1 MFLRR
6 RLGTKRRSRNT
17 LMSQVKRCVRASSIP
32 LLAGRPLVSLVD
44 RAKAEA
50 RPEDDGDQALMRGFK
65 PHVRL
70 FVRGCLGLEAGVD
83 QGKIPGSAT

>member
-1 MFLRR
+1 MRTER
-6 RLGTKRRSRNT
+6 QMPNT
-17 LMSQVKRCVRASSIP
+17 LMSQVKHCRRTLWMPWLSARRMKDF
-32 LLAGRPLVSLVD
+32 LD

-70 FVRGCLGLEAGVD
+70 FVWGCLGLEAGVD
-83 QGKIPGSAT
+83 QGIIPGSAT

>member
-1 MFLRR
+1 
-6 RLGTKRRSRNT
+6 
-17 LMSQVKRCVRASSIP
+17 MSQVKRCRRALSMP
-32 LLAGRPLVSLVD
+32 LLSGRRMKDFLD

-50 RPEDDGDQALMRGFK
+50 RPEDDGDQALMRGFN

-83 QGKIPGSAT
+83 QEKLLGSAT

>member
-1 MFLRR
+1 MSETEHSDVPSQALS
-6 RLGTKRRSRNT
+6 SR
-17 LMSQVKRCVRASSIP
+17 VVDAVAVRATDEG
-32 LLAGRPLVSLVD
+32 LWD

-50 RPEDDGDQALMRGFK
+50 RPEDDGDQALMRGFN

-83 QGKIPGSAT
+83 QEKLRGSAT